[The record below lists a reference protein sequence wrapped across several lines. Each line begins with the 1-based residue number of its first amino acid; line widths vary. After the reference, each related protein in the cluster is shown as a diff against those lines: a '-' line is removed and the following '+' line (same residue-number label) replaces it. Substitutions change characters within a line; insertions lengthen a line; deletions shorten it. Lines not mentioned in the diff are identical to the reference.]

1 MAKRRP
7 QSVEDMEIQAIK
19 DHLSRQDKMWA
30 EEKEKAKE
38 TNKRFY
44 DLISEI
50 NTILGGSAS
59 LGVPGMRQDVKE
71 LKLDVNKL
79 KQSDSMRGKWLLNF
93 SSIPGAIVTLI
104 MVIGGILGI
113 IGTIKDLT
121 KKEPKTEQPQET
133 QKPIQPQSFLREKTY
148 QFAVE
153 QLPKLHST

>member
-1 MAKRRP
+1 MAKRKP

-71 LKLDVNKL
+71 LKTDVNKL

-104 MVIGGILGI
+104 MIVGGIMGI
-113 IGTIKDLT
+113 WDKLIELT
-121 KKEPKTEQPQET
+121 SKPSTKSQTEQPT
-133 QKPIQPQSFLREKTY
+133 QRQPPHT
-148 QFAVE
+148 
-153 QLPKLHST
+153 STDTIR

>member
-1 MAKRRP
+1 MAKRKP

-30 EEKEKAKE
+30 EEKEKVKE

-113 IGTIKDLT
+113 IGTLKDITESTPNT
-121 KKEPKTEQPQET
+121 KGQTEQRNT
-133 QKPIQPQSFLREKTY
+133 QQPQPS
-148 QFAVE
+148 
-153 QLPKLHST
+153 STDTIR

>member
-1 MAKRRP
+1 MAKRKP

-71 LKLDVNKL
+71 LKTDVNKL

-104 MVIGGILGI
+104 MIVGGIMGI
-113 IGTIKDLT
+113 WDKLIELT
-121 KKEPKTEQPQET
+121 SKPSTKSQTEQPT
-133 QKPIQPQSFLREKTY
+133 RRQPPHT
-148 QFAVE
+148 
-153 QLPKLHST
+153 STDTIR